1 VRIAIIAV
9 GKVKQAGLRAE
20 LDDYVGRLKRFATT
34 TEVEL
39 KDAPEKELIPRFEKA
54 IPTRTKVIA
63 LEVGG
68 RMMDSHALAR
78 FVADLERDPG
88 SAAFLIGG
96 AYGLPPEVSK
106 RADVQLSLSPMTLPH
121 RLARL
126 FLAEQLYRAYTI
138 LRNEPYS
145 H

>member
-9 GKVKQAGLRAE
+9 GKVKQVGLRAE
-20 LDDYVGRLKRFATT
+20 LDDYLGRLKRFAST

-126 FLAEQLYRAYTI
+126 LLAEQLYRAYTI